1 MDANNAINLIN
12 ETFHNKFNLN
22 QYQKFLRELFNIS
35 NVSVKN
41 LTKYIKNEFVEYTNS
56 VLELG
61 HYTDDLGDS
70 IVFYV
75 IELAKESSRDRA
87 RTMQRNLVSTFMRD
101 EYDYAL
107 VAFYEPNTG
116 DWRFSMLKL
125 NMNSMKKV

>member
-87 RTMQRNLVSTFMRD
+87 RTM
-101 EYDYAL
+101 
-107 VAFYEPNTG
+107 
-116 DWRFSMLKL
+116 
-125 NMNSMKKV
+125 

>member
-107 VAFYEPNTG
+107 VAFYEILGTG
-116 DWRFSMLKL
+116 DSPMLKL